1 MIGTAVDHGEI
12 MNAVI
17 DKDSKRAII
26 LIRDHI
32 ETMAEVVLR
41 QYGNQ
46 GKFIVADAHISA

>member
-12 MNAVI
+12 MNAVL
-17 DKDSKRAII
+17 DKDSSRAIV

-41 QYGNQ
+41 QYRN
-46 GKFIVADAHISA
+46 KWDSVTADLH